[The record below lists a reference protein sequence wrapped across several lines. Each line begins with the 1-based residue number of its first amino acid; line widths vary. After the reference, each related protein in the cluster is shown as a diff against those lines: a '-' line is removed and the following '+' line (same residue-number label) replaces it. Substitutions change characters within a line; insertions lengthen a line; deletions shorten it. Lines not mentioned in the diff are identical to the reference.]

1 MTNVTRL
8 PAPTTPSNQEGRR
21 SPHAPLQSGRRPSI
35 RLISDAV
42 VASYIHD
49 ISVRHRDRAPASG
62 ARSRRPAHRA

>member
-8 PAPTTPSNQEGRR
+8 PAPTTPSNHEGRR
-21 SPHAPLQSGRRPSI
+21 PAHAPLQSGRRPSI

-49 ISVRHRDRAPASG
+49 ISVRHRDGVSASS
-62 ARSRRPAHRA
+62 ARSRRPVHRA